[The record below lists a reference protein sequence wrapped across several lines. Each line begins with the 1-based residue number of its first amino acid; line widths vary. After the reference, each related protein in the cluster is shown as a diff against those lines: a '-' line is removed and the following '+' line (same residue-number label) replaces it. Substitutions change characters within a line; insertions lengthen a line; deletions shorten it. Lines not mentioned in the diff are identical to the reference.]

1 MLLENGDSN
10 HEQIRQHDFVSNSIN
25 YRSVNEQ
32 GRSYFIKKDLKLK
45 RIFMN
50 STQPLSYQC
59 INMDHFVIQGQTHV
73 LLYFEYS
80 TTFGKELLL
89 N

>member
-1 MLLENGDSN
+1 
-10 HEQIRQHDFVSNSIN
+10 
-25 YRSVNEQ
+25 
-32 GRSYFIKKDLKLK
+32 
-45 RIFMN
+45 MN
-50 STQPLSYQC
+50 STPPLSYQC

-80 TTFGKELLL
+80 ATFGKELLL